1 MGNRDGFRLR
11 STQCAAG
18 DVSGEVVVLMC
29 RIPDDCIDNKRY
41 PLFIAREVMQALI
54 DQLQP

>member
-1 MGNRDGFRLR
+1 LVQHVLPLLAPMKSADPLLI
-11 STQCAAG
+11 ST
-18 DVSGEVVVLMC
+18 C

>member
-1 MGNRDGFRLR
+1 LSQLRLPA
-11 STQCAAG
+11 SCG
-18 DVSGEVVVLMC
+18 IHYLMPIC